1 MERRINKEI
10 MIIVFKYFEILVGL
24 IREKEDKIEICVG

>member
-10 MIIVFKYFEILVGL
+10 MTTAPKYSEILVGS